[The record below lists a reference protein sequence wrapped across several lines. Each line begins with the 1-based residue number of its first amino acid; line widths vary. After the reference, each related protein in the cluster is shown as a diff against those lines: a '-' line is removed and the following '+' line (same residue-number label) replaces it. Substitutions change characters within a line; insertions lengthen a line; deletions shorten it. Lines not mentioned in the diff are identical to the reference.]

1 MCNWCFVG
9 CTCIYTYM
17 YNYIV
22 DEAHG
27 ERSKESIRG
36 KCTQYLERTE
46 QVKKYFQKKNKR
58 VQSSGGTP
66 AEFTSTSTGGNPP
79 SPHSS
84 PSLTA
89 SKVTS
94 AFSVRALVVVSK
106 ESCVNTLTS
115 LVSQRWSRKLYKTGL
130 HFSTVTC

>member
-1 MCNWCFVG
+1 
-9 CTCIYTYM
+9 M

-46 QVKKYFQKKNKR
+46 QLKKYVQKKNKR
-58 VQSSGGTP
+58 VHGGTP
-66 AEFTSTSTGGNPP
+66 AEFTSTSTGGNPL

-84 PSLTA
+84 SSLTA
-89 SKVTS
+89 SEVTP
-94 AFSVRALVVVSK
+94 AYSVCALVVVSK

-115 LVSQRWSRKLYKTGL
+115 LVFQRWSRKLYKTGL
-130 HFSTVTC
+130 HFSTVTS